1 MSYAQIEKFIFEKM
15 TETKLPSVTISLV
28 KDQEVVWSRA
38 FGYKNLE
45 RGSAATV
52 DTLYG
57 IGSVTKSFT
66 VLAVLKLVEQGKLSL
81 DDPIDQ
87 YVDFPVKP
95 FGEPIRLWHLLS
107 HTSGIPALGHAEAVI
122 RSVMGD
128 SDKWIPAATYGDL
141 LAFLHNA
148 GEWVLNKPGERWF
161 YLNEGYELAGAAVQ
175 QVSGMPF
182 VDFVR
187 EQVLLPLGME
197 RSFFRKEHV
206 DQDIDVAVPYINA
219 QDGKRIP
226 STYPFGSVNAA
237 GGLVS
242 SVIDM
247 AKVVS
252 MYLNWGAHPGGQ
264 LLKKESLENMQTPR
278 IPTPQKDGPFGQYEY
293 ALGLGVLSN
302 FLGRRVVGHSGSV
315 GTATAY
321 MGFMPA
327 EKIGVV
333 VLANS
338 SGYAPSAMGQYA
350 LATLLGEDPETLPF
364 VRSDR
369 LMSEL
374 TGNYETYMGT
384 TKVQVRKAGDFLTAV
399 SPGKFGSSTT
409 PFIPVNLEGNK
420 RTFYTLAGGNKIF
433 AEFILEEDKTT
444 LVYERYAYR
453 KTGDLS

>member
-1 MSYAQIEKFIFEKM
+1 MSYTKLENFIFEKM
-15 TETKLPSVTISLV
+15 TESKLPSVTISLV
-28 KDQEVVWSRA
+28 KDQELVWTRA

-45 RGSAATV
+45 RGNAATPES
-52 DTLYG
+52 LYG

-66 VLAVLKLVEQGKLSL
+66 VLGVLLLVEQGKMAL
-81 DDPIDQ
+81 DDPIDK

-95 FGEPIRLWHLLS
+95 FGEPIRIWHLLS

-122 RSVMGD
+122 RSAMGD
-128 SDKWIPAATYGDL
+128 SDKWIPAASSRDL
-141 LAFLHNA
+141 LAFLQDA
-148 GEWVLNKPGERWF
+148 GDWVLNKPGERWF
-161 YLNEGYELAGAAVQ
+161 YLNEGYELVGAAIEK
-175 QVSGMPF
+175 VSGMPF
-182 VDFVR
+182 VDFIR
-187 EQVLLPLGME
+187 QNVLVPLGME
-197 RSFFRKEHV
+197 RSYFRKE
-206 DQDIDVAVPYINA
+206 DLDKDIDVAVPYINA
-219 QDGKRIP
+219 QDGRRIP

-237 GGLVS
+237 GGVVS
-242 SVIDM
+242 SVVDM
-247 AKVVS
+247 AKAVS

-264 LLKKESLENMQTPR
+264 LVKKESLENMQTPR

-302 FLGRRVVGHSGSV
+302 FLGRRLVGHSGGI

-321 MGFMPA
+321 MGFIHE
-327 EKIGVV
+327 EKIGTV

-350 LATLLGEDPETLPF
+350 LAAMLGEDPEALPF
-364 VRSDR
+364 VKNDR

-384 TKVQVRKAGDFLTAV
+384 TKVQVRKAGDFLMAV
-399 SPGKFGSSTT
+399 SSGKYGSSTT
-409 PFIPVNLEGNK
+409 PFIPVNLEGNQ
-420 RTFYTLAGGNKIF
+420 RTFYTLAGGNKIY
-433 AEFILEEDKTT
+433 AEFIIEEDKTT